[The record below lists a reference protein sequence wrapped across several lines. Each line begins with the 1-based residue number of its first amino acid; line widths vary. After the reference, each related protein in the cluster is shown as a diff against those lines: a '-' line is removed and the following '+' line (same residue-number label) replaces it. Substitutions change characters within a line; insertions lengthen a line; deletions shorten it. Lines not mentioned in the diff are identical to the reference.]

1 MRNVLLYGD
10 SIFLSGLAAQL
21 HGLDNVCV
29 RQQSPRQRPLN
40 LQGLDV
46 VIVDFSAV
54 EADAVL
60 DILRAQ
66 PDIKVVG
73 VNPDG
78 GAVTVLSGQVFLAR
92 TVAEVVGCLDS

>member
-21 HGLDNVCV
+21 HGLDDVCV
-29 RQQSPRQRPLN
+29 RQQSPRIGPLN
-40 LQGLDV
+40 LHGLDV
-46 VIVDFSAV
+46 VIVDFNAV
-54 EADAVL
+54 EAAAVL

-73 VNPDG
+73 VNPGG
-78 GAVTVLSGQVFLAR
+78 GAVTVLSGQVYLAR
-92 TVAEVVGCLDS
+92 TLSDVMTCLD